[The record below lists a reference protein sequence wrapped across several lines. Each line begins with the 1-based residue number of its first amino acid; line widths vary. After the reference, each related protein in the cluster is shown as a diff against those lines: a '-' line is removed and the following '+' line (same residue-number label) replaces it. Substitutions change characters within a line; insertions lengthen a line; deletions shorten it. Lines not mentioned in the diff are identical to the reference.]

1 MPAKKIKLF
10 IADDHGI
17 VRQGL
22 RLILQAEPDMVVVG
36 EATNGLEAVKRARK
50 LRPDVI
56 IMDISMPGQTGI
68 ESMRQIL
75 RSVNSRVLIL
85 SVHFEPEVI
94 SSALAA
100 GAAGYLVKES
110 LDRELIAAVRTV
122 MHGGTVLSADV
133 SKRLFQSIEA
143 VGEPRS
149 LDGLT
154 AREREVFFL
163 LADGKSPT
171 QVATSL
177 LVSPK
182 TVHVHRQH
190 ILKKLSLQRTSE
202 LIRFAHR
209 HGLMKG

>member
-1 MPAKKIKLF
+1 MPGKKIKLF

-110 LDRELIAAVRTV
+110 LDRELIAAVRAV
-122 MHGGTVLSADV
+122 LHGGTVLSADV
-133 SKRLFQSIEA
+133 SKRLFQSAEPVSEA
-143 VGEPRS
+143 HS
-149 LDGLT
+149 LNALT

-190 ILKKLSLQRTSE
+190 ILKKLSLRRTSE

>member
-22 RLILQAEPDMVVVG
+22 RLILQAEPDMVVIG
-36 EATNGLEAVKRARK
+36 EATNGLEAVRRARK

-133 SKRLFQSIEA
+133 SKRLFQSMEA
-143 VGEPRS
+143 VGETRS

-171 QVATSL
+171 
-177 LVSPK
+177 
-182 TVHVHRQH
+182 
-190 ILKKLSLQRTSE
+190 
-202 LIRFAHR
+202 
-209 HGLMKG
+209 

>member
-1 MPAKKIKLF
+1 MPQI
-10 IADDHGI
+10 
-17 VRQGL
+17 
-22 RLILQAEPDMVVVG
+22 
-36 EATNGLEAVKRARK
+36 GLEAGKRARK

-56 IMDISMPGQTGI
+56 NIDAGSDGI

-100 GAAGYLVKES
+100 GVACYLVKEF
-110 LDRELIAAVRTV
+110 LDRELIAAVRAV
-122 MHGGTVLSADV
+122 MQGGTVLSADV
-133 SKRLFQSIEA
+133 SKRRFQSTEL
-143 VGEPRS
+143 VSETHS

-171 QVATSL
+171 QVASSF

-182 TVHVHRQH
+182 TGHVHNRKPSC
-190 ILKKLSLQRTSE
+190 LP
-202 LIRFAHR
+202 
-209 HGLMKG
+209 